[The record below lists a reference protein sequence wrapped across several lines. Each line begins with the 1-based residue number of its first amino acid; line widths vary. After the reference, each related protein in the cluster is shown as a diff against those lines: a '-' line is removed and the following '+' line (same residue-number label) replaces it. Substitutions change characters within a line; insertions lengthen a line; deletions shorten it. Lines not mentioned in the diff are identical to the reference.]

1 MTGAVS
7 AAIMFPT
14 MRELDPRL
22 PDFAGFG
29 GEHWKLAAGRAQ
41 SNIFIWADFIQLGA
55 AALAF
60 LTLGLRLIGAGV
72 ARAPRRAATA
82 IRTLGVGAGVV
93 LVACNLMILS
103 PRMNPHLR
111 AYWQLAREGQT
122 VEANAEAT
130 EFSSYHPAATTV
142 HGGTAVA
149 VLVALV
155 SGAWSLS
162 RRYGE

>member
-22 PDFAGFG
+22 PGFAGFG
-29 GEHWKLAAGRAQ
+29 GDHWKLAAGRAQ

-72 ARAPRRAATA
+72 
-82 IRTLGVGAGVV
+82 V
-93 LVACNLMILS
+93 LVACNLMILA
-103 PRMNPHLR
+103 PRMNPHLK

-122 VEANAEAT
+122 VEANGEAT
-130 EFSSYHPAATTV
+130 EFSAYHPAATTV

-155 SGAWSLS
+155 AGAWSLS